1 MAKLK
6 KSQIIKILK
15 KCKALNM
22 CGSFSVRDKYNKLYS
37 LMKDTLRDNMWYE
50 DSLTDYRKVMR
61 YINEAEYSYKGIG
74 DYMTSIRKRKDVE
87 VIVKGDEGVNDLINV
102 LKGLNT
108 FSTRRK
114 ELVLR
119 LYTDEN
125 DDKPRLT
132 RVLSRDM
139 MDSITNLIEELEGN
153 AETPNTGFTFSDQDV
168 MLSLLG
174 VNKWS
179 LKWEDRTIAEDVNGY
194 FPYLNKSCLNLER
207 YGIYKELKEENYSDN
222 CLIHA
227 LKMSGL
233 MSEEELNTL
242 RSMMNTRYIKNKH
255 LKFIAERFGLVI
267 AVSRWNE
274 EKKELMKPLRYG
286 TPCLRTEGPYGMNG
300 GKEVKLLA
308 RCNHYMIFDKT
319 VNVED
324 LMGEKGK
331 KMPLNRLLNELF
343 KMNLLEEIDSDV
355 CEYFMKY
362 EIDEDEDLSY
372 WSDEVREVKYN
383 VREVKNVKYVN
394 DIEEYLKLMNK
405 QNTNKVS
412 EYNGVIRSLK
422 IDNGEI
428 IKNFKT
434 FCPFDVKI
442 NEFFEDLRNEF
453 GIEPMGYDSLSGY
466 TFDAFKKYG
475 CLDGVYEMTGK
486 VSEFF
491 RKCIKGGLIYAKPGV
506 YENVVCVDI
515 NSSYGAAMMKMK
527 GIPKG
532 RPKIFYDKLPDRY
545 DYFVAMVENKDK
557 IEYVDM
563 NEYEE
568 RRKNENL
575 KLIKGYYFDE
585 GVNDKLHEFVN
596 RLYELKK
603 DNENSL
609 SKVAKFMIAQIYG
622 KCIPK
627 GSCEVVRIMNEE
639 NFKKFKMNN
648 SVFISRCEK
657 MDRGRMKVWSKKE
670 ISSTYIIPQLAL
682 QILSLSKIQLM
693 NAINEVEEGVYKIYT
708 DSITMSK
715 ELFDELKFSEVIN
728 DKLGGWKIE
737 YEATK
742 LEIFNKQSYMAELIN
757 GERRIKG
764 TTAKKIYGKE

>member
-1 MAKLK
+1 MGKLTK
-6 KSQIIKILK
+6 KQIINILK
-15 KCKALNM
+15 KCKGIKYGKN
-22 CGSFSVRDKYNKLYS
+22 FSSKMKYNKLYS
-37 LMKDTLRDNMWYE
+37 LMKDVMRDELMYE

-74 DYMTSIRKRKDVE
+74 DYMDSIKKRKDVE

-125 DDKPRLT
+125 EDKPRLT

-286 TPCLRTEGPYGMNG
+286 PNG
-300 GKEVKLLA
+300 GKEIKLLA

-324 LMGEKGK
+324 LIGVKGPTDPDPKGQGK

-383 VREVKNVKYVN
+383 EREVKNVKYVN

-434 FCPFDVKI
+434 FCPFDVDM
-442 NEFFEDLRNEF
+442 NVFFEDLRNEF

-466 TFDAFKKYG
+466 TFDAFKKFG

-486 VSEFF
+486 VS
-491 RKCIKGGLIYAKPGV
+491 
-506 YENVVCVDI
+506 
-515 NSSYGAAMMKMK
+515 
-527 GIPKG
+527 
-532 RPKIFYDKLPDRY
+532 
-545 DYFVAMVENKDK
+545 
-557 IEYVDM
+557 
-563 NEYEE
+563 
-568 RRKNENL
+568 
-575 KLIKGYYFDE
+575 
-585 GVNDKLHEFVN
+585 
-596 RLYELKK
+596 
-603 DNENSL
+603 
-609 SKVAKFMIAQIYG
+609 
-622 KCIPK
+622 
-627 GSCEVVRIMNEE
+627 
-639 NFKKFKMNN
+639 
-648 SVFISRCEK
+648 
-657 MDRGRMKVWSKKE
+657 
-670 ISSTYIIPQLAL
+670 
-682 QILSLSKIQLM
+682 
-693 NAINEVEEGVYKIYT
+693 
-708 DSITMSK
+708 
-715 ELFDELKFSEVIN
+715 
-728 DKLGGWKIE
+728 
-737 YEATK
+737 
-742 LEIFNKQSYMAELIN
+742 
-757 GERRIKG
+757 
-764 TTAKKIYGKE
+764 